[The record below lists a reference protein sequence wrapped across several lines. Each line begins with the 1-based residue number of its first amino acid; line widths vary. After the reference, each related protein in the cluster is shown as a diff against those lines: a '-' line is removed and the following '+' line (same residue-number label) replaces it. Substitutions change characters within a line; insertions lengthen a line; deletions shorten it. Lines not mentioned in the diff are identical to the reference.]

1 MKNNSQK
8 QRKFSKTTPQQK
20 FFFFV
25 HHIINVK
32 QSWAMV
38 QFISSVADSYPSNS
52 MLNEISSTASAT
64 KYSKS
69 NFANSRPMV
78 LIHECIML

>member
-64 KYSKS
+64 KYSNS